1 MLLFSKFSLNAYHL
15 KMIALISMFLDHFAR
30 IIYPDLYV
38 LKVIGRLAFILYSF
52 LLVEGLTHTKSSG
65 YYFLRLFLF
74 ALLSEIPYDL
84 AFGDKWFDPIRQ
96 NIFFTLSV
104 GLAAL
109 LVIESKKIAS
119 DVKVLLIA
127 ALVTAAN
134 NFHFDYYY
142 YYLGVLQVVC
152 FYVFRSNRLKQFLT
166 VVILNLFFMFRIA
179 TQSAAVL
186 GLLPIYLYN
195 GERGKKTGIL
205 FYIFYPAHLLLFW
218 IIKSYLVG

>member
-38 LKVIGRLAFILYSF
+38 LEFIGRLAFILYSF

-142 YYLGVLQVVC
+142 LGVLQVVC

>member
-38 LKVIGRLAFILYSF
+38 LEVIGRLAFILYSF

-142 YYLGVLQVVC
+142 LGVLQVVC

-195 GERGKKTGIL
+195 DERGKKTGIL